1 MVRQVSRW
9 NRPQYL
15 DTRYK
20 ELRYWYRNLYKHR
33 TDKSRL
39 QGTDKAIEVGLDR
52 LKYSESKWRPLRLKS
67 DMLQTQKR
75 PVVGSM
81 VGRRQQR
88 SLYSVDERQN
98 SSWKA
103 RDKLLHI
110 SRHLQD
116 SSDFGDSAY
125 HTWNT
130 ALIDFS
136 NDLIGCQFQ
145 VGSRA
150 IEGSTAD
157 SDYGTRDPTNWIIC
171 VGRTHG
177 AGGIHAR

>member
-1 MVRQVSRW
+1 M
-9 NRPQYL
+9 
-15 DTRYK
+15 K
-20 ELRYWYRNLYKHR
+20 
-33 TDKSRL
+33 DKIPAGK
-39 QGTDKAIEVGLDR
+39 QGTS
-52 LKYSESKWRPLRLKS
+52 YCTFHS
-67 DMLQTQKR
+67 T
-75 PVVGSM
+75 
-81 VGRRQQR
+81 
-88 SLYSVDERQN
+88 
-98 SSWKA
+98 
-103 RDKLLHI
+103 
-110 SRHLQD
+110 LQD